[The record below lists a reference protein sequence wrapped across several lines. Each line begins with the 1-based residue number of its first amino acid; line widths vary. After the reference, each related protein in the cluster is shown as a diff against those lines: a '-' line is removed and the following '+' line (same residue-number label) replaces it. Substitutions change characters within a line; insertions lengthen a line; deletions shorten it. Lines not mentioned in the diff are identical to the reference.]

1 MTQGEKIKAAREAAF
16 FNMTS
21 LAREIGVNRVTIHNW
36 ETGVTVPQ
44 GHYLCR
50 IAKACEVKVEDLL

>member
-1 MTQGEKIKAAREAAF
+1 MTQGDKIKAAREGAF
-16 FNMTS
+16 FNKVG
-21 LAREIGVNRVTIHNW
+21 LADKIGVNRVTIHNW

-50 IAKACEVKVEDLL
+50 IAKACEVKVEGLL